1 NPLLLPEYAFYLA
14 HLNCYN
20 RDAWEESTD
29 GSGWTLEDGNKYKEL
44 GQAEG
49 YVIPEGKAAES
60 LNNEAPSVNAENFK
74 GVINEDTYKYSA
86 RAVIDGYEDNDMPLG
101 WFLPNDGYGCG
112 YGQNGYYQKRTSGED
127 TSRMNEVID
136 ANVENLRKFTEYAE
150 ANGVRSG
157 LWTQAALTP
166 EASEQDSHYQG
177 FQTLRDFRKEVNV
190 AGVSALKTDV
200 AWVGY
205 GYSMALNSVKDGYN
219 ISATSGKRPNLVSL
233 DGWAGFQRYAGTW
246 TGDQTGGNWEYIRFH
261 IPTYIGQSLAGNPN
275 VGSDVDG
282 IFGGTNLITT
292 RDLQFK
298 TFTPT
303 MLDMDGWGSIP
314 KKPHIS
320 TDPYKSINRMYL
332 KLKAQLMPYI
342 YTYAQEAVDGLP
354 MIRAMF
360 LEEPNDYTYGTATQY
375 QYMFG
380 DNFLVAPVYQDTN
393 ADEVGNDVRN
403 NIYLPETSDIWIDYF
418 TGKQYSG
425 GQIVNNFD
433 APIWKLPLFVKNG
446 SIIPMY
452 EENNN
457 PMAVSETNEKGL
469 DKTRRIVEFYPYGET
484 SFDLLEDDGISLDY
498 DEATNER
505 DYGGKVTTHITS
517 KVDGD
522 KATLT
527 IGASKGSY
535 EGYDANRHTTF
546 VVNVSEKPD
555 SLEAKNGNDAVD
567 LREVSSYEEFE
578 AAAAN
583 NEAVWFYDETPNLN
597 KYSADDEA
605 FKDTEITTTPKV
617 YVSFT
622 KTNVDDN
629 AQTLVVNGFIND

>member
-1 NPLLLPEYAFYLA
+1 M
-14 HLNCYN
+14 
-20 RDAWEESTD
+20 
-29 GSGWTLEDGNKYKEL
+29 
-44 GQAEG
+44 
-49 YVIPEGKAAES
+49 
-60 LNNEAPSVNAENFK
+60 NEA
-74 GVINEDTYKYSA
+74 
-86 RAVIDGYEDNDMPLG
+86 
-101 WFLPNDGYGCG
+101 
-112 YGQNGYYQKRTSGED
+112 
-127 TSRMNEVID
+127 ID

-150 ANGVRSG
+150 ANGVRTG

-166 EASEQDSHYQG
+166 EDSERDSHYQG
-177 FQTLRDFRKEVNV
+177 FQTLRDFRKEVGV

-360 LEEPNDYTYGTATQY
+360 LEEPNDYTYSTATQY

-380 DNFLVAPVYQDTN
+380 DNFLVAPVY
-393 ADEVGNDVRN
+393 
-403 NIYLPETSDIWIDYF
+403 L
-418 TGKQYSG
+418 
-425 GQIVNNFD
+425 
-433 APIWKLPLFVKNG
+433 
-446 SIIPMY
+446 
-452 EENNN
+452 
-457 PMAVSETNEKGL
+457 
-469 DKTRRIVEFYPYGET
+469 
-484 SFDLLEDDGISLDY
+484 SLI
-498 DEATNER
+498 
-505 DYGGKVTTHITS
+505 HI
-517 KVDGD
+517 
-522 KATLT
+522 
-527 IGASKGSY
+527 
-535 EGYDANRHTTF
+535 
-546 VVNVSEKPD
+546 
-555 SLEAKNGNDAVD
+555 
-567 LREVSSYEEFE
+567 
-578 AAAAN
+578 
-583 NEAVWFYDETPNLN
+583 
-597 KYSADDEA
+597 
-605 FKDTEITTTPKV
+605 
-617 YVSFT
+617 
-622 KTNVDDN
+622 
-629 AQTLVVNGFIND
+629 